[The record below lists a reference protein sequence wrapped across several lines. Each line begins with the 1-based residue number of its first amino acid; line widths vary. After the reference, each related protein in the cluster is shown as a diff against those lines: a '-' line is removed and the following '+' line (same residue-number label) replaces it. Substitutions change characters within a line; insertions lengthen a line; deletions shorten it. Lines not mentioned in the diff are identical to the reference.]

1 MPRRPSSC
9 ARAFRLGLG
18 AFAALVACGPS
29 DFGGPGALTPS
40 ASSEVPPPPPAGT
53 GAGAAAD
60 PSAIPIVVTADKAEG
75 KDVVVSLGVPF
86 SPGKLKDESSLA
98 LVDASGNGLARDAQ
112 VLAKWPVDGS
122 ARSVRVSFRATLGP
136 NGAMVVRLT
145 PKGRVVK
152 DTIVPNPDGPFVAT
166 LPAQWYADSLVSGPQ
181 VPVARD
187 TRFVRYETALER
199 GLAEMSPTYESHG
212 MDCEHTTNH
221 RTYYDGPHAFFQ
233 RFLRTPSPATYRRAR
248 AESTLYRA
256 KELRFMDGR
265 AMAVQ
270 ACERK
275 DWTPAKPLDWSVMR
289 RMTGQGMLDDWL
301 LTGDPAAREAVIA
314 MGEAFKRD
322 LHALFTGHENTL
334 RVTERNMGWALMG
347 LAAYY
352 AVDPR
357 PDVKKAMTDVAD
369 DAFAWQALGKSGA
382 FEHDIARPDPD
393 ECEKGPR
400 GGSPFMT
407 SILVDALMDYRAVT
421 GDPRVTES
429 VRRVAGWFEKDAVT
443 SDLKAFRY
451 LWGCVGDPMDDSGVA
466 DLNLLIV
473 HVFGA
478 AFEVTGDRHWLA
490 FGDKLADSGIE
501 AMSTK
506 NPKQW
511 NQAARAFGRYMGYRA
526 KGLPP

>member
-1 MPRRPSSC
+1 MERMRPLGASM
-9 ARAFRLGLG
+9 LGLVG
-18 AFAALVACGPS
+18 LLAACGAT
-29 DFGGPGALTPS
+29 DFGGPGAVTPPQ
-40 ASSEVPPPPPAGT
+40 ALPPPAPAMPGAPARGGSTDGT
-53 GAGAAAD
+53 
-60 PSAIPIVVTADKAEG
+60 IPIVVTADKAEG
-75 KDVVVSLGVPF
+75 TNVVVSLGVPF
-86 SPGKLKDESSLA
+86 APGALKDETTLA
-98 LVDASGNGLARDAQ
+98 LVDAAGAAVPRDARVLAR
-112 VLAKWPVDGS
+112 WPVDGS
-122 ARSVRVSFRATLGP
+122 VRSVMVAFRATLGP
-136 NGAMVVRLT
+136 AAAMVVRLLTNGRAT
-145 PKGRVVK
+145 PSALA
-152 DTIVPNPDGPFVAT
+152 PNPDGPFVAT
-166 LPAQWYADSLVSGPQ
+166 LPAQHYADALATGAGL
-181 VPVARD
+181 PVAQD
-187 TRFVRYETALER
+187 TRFARYETELER
-199 GLAEMSPTYESHG
+199 GLAEMRPPYDAAGT
-212 MDCEHTTNH
+212 DCEHTTNH
-221 RTYYDGPHAFFQ
+221 RTYYDGPHGFFQ
-233 RFLRTPSPATYRRAR
+233 RFVRSPSPATYRRAR
-248 AESTLYRA
+248 LEATRYRA

-270 ACERK
+270 ACERA
-275 DWTPAKPLDWSVMR
+275 DWTPARPLDWSVMR
-289 RMTGQGMLDDWL
+289 RMTGQGMLDDFV
-301 LTGDPAAREAVIA
+301 LTGDPAAREAVVA

-334 RVTERNMGWALMG
+334 RVTERNMGWALLG

-369 DAFAWQALGKSGA
+369 DAFAWQAQGKSGA
-382 FEHDIARPDPD
+382 FEHDIARPDPE

-407 SILVDALMDYRAVT
+407 SILVDALMDYRALT
-421 GDPRVTES
+421 NDARVTDS

-443 SDLKAFRY
+443 SDGKAFRY

-478 AFEVTGDRHWLA
+478 AFAVTGDRHWLV
-490 FGDKLADSGIE
+490 FGDKIADSGIE

-511 NQAARAFGRYMGYRA
+511 NQAARAFGRYLGYRA